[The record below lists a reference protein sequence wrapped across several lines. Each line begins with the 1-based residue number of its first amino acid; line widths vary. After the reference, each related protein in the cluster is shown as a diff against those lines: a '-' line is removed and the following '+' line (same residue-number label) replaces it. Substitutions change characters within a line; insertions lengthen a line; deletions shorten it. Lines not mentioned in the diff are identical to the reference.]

1 MNRSTANEFRN
12 LIDVTV
18 TTPKSEISSTSLE
31 KVVVQSVVKFSIF
44 CKKFNLSILRQLWL
58 GRGHQLSFW
67 YSVHKKVRSML
78 MASLDHKSDRL
89 ICSNILKKKDRTYV
103 LYNKLIRMYMDLLA
117 FIVGRRFLLYRIESS
132 EDRKVVNVKKVLRE
146 IQK

>member
-1 MNRSTANEFRN
+1 
-12 LIDVTV
+12 
-18 TTPKSEISSTSLE
+18 
-31 KVVVQSVVKFSIF
+31 
-44 CKKFNLSILRQLWL
+44 
-58 GRGHQLSFW
+58 
-67 YSVHKKVRSML
+67 